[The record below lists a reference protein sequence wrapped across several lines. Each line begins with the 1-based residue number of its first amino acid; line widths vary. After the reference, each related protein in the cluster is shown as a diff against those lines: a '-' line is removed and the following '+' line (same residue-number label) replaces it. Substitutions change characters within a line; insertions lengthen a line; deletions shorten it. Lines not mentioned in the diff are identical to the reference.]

1 MRDFL
6 LLLIM
11 QIERLLYLTFLLF
24 SVFGFSQKVTGE
36 QLLEKAIAYHDP
48 NNNWPTFKGELN
60 ITMEIPKRPNR
71 ESKIVIDLP
80 NEFFSVQSKVN
91 DTISEYIIN
100 KDSTSIVFMGN
111 ENPSEKVLKA
121 QNLST
126 KRAKLYQNYYTYLYG
141 LPMKLTD
148 PGTIIHNKVE
158 TRDFKGKTYLV
169 LKATYNKD
177 VGKDTWYFYFNPDTY
192 AMGVYQFYHDESKND
207 GEYILLSEE
216 ALVNGIKIPKVRAWY
231 VNKDDRLLGTDIL
244 NP

>member
-6 LLLIM
+6 LLLVM
-11 QIERLLYLTFLLF
+11 QIKRLLYFTFLLF
-24 SVFGFSQKVTGE
+24 SVYGFTQNLTGE

-60 ITMEIPKRPNR
+60 ISMEIPNRPNR

-80 NEFFSVQSKVN
+80 NEFFSVKSKVN

-100 KDSTSIVFMGN
+100 KDSISIVFMGR
-111 ENPSEKVLKA
+111 ENPPEDILKT

-126 KRAKLYQNYYTYLYG
+126 NRAKLYQNYYTYLYG
-141 LPMKLTD
+141 LPMKLKD
-148 PGTIIHNKVE
+148 PGTIIHSKVE

-192 AMGVYQFYHDESKND
+192 AMEVYQFYHEESKND

-216 ALVNGIKIPKVRAWY
+216 AVVNGIKMPKIRTWY
-231 VNKDDRLLGTDIL
+231 VNKDDKLLGTDIL